1 MIPQYFHKQK
11 LLSIQKMQYPYFSY
25 LFAIEINTTFAI
37 FTLGSQKSNWIEGI
51 QSAKPT

>member
-25 LFAIEINTTFAI
+25 LFAFEINTTFAI